1 MDHDYGL
8 IGYPLSYSFSPRWF
22 KDFFIKNNIVNC
34 TYSLFP
40 LSSIEEVINLLD
52 SKPNLKGLNVTIP
65 YKEQV
70 LPYLDFVSDEAQK
83 IGAVNCIKIQ
93 HLNNKKRELYG
104 YNTDAIGFEHSLLP
118 LLSLDKQYKALVF
131 GSGGA
136 AKAIIFTLQKLGI
149 DYKQLGREA
158 KANRNVISY
167 SDLSLLDYKE
177 YKIWINTTPV
187 GTKGANFDSLEL
199 PYSMLDKEHILYDL
213 VYNPPITEFM
223 KKGLNAGASV
233 KNGMEMLEIQAFE
246 SAKLFDLI

>member
-1 MDHDYGL
+1 MGYDFGL
-8 IGYPLSYSFSPRWF
+8 IGYPLSYSFSPKWF
-22 KDFFIKNNIVNC
+22 KDFFIKNNIVDC

-40 LSSIEEVINLLD
+40 LNSMEELMNLLD

-70 LPYLDFVSDEAQK
+70 LPFLDFVSDEANI
-83 IGAVNCIKIQ
+83 IGAVNCIKIKY
-93 HLNNKKRELYG
+93 LNNKKRELYG

-118 LLSLDKQYKALVF
+118 LLAVNKKYKALVF

-136 AKAIIFTLQKLGI
+136 AKAIVFTLKKLGI
-149 DYKQLGREA
+149 EFKQLGREA

-167 SDLSLLDYKE
+167 SNLSLPDYKE

-187 GTKGANFDSLEL
+187 GTKGANLDSLEL
-199 PYSMLDKEHILYDL
+199 PYSMLDSEHILYDL

-223 KKGLNAGASV
+223 KRGLNAGASV
-233 KNGMEMLEIQAFE
+233 KNGLEMLEIQAFE
-246 SAKLFDLI
+246 SAKIFELI